1 MSIDPVVESQLK
13 SLEAQLGELNDF
25 LLEVSTDMVDG
36 GFTEHPLY
44 VAHQEQAKIGE
55 MIVDRDE
62 FGFPFSINATT
73 IERFLELGILQK
85 ERLGAFL
92 KAYGNPKSRC
102 CVFLMVAPVCVSS
115 IQEWRG
121 GRRNKFRRGRPI
133 TPLPNFPLPLHFK

>member
-1 MSIDPVVESQLK
+1 M
-13 SLEAQLGELNDF
+13 GELNDF

-62 FGFPFSINATT
+62 FGFPYSINATT

-92 KAYGNPKSRC
+92 KTYGNPKSRC
-102 CVFLMVAPVCVSS
+102 CVFLMVAPEPQFV
-115 IQEWRG
+115 
-121 GRRNKFRRGRPI
+121 FH
-133 TPLPNFPLPLHFK
+133 NFKGASAAGAGKSAVAADN

>member
-1 MSIDPVVESQLK
+1 
-13 SLEAQLGELNDF
+13 LGELNDF

-36 GFTEHPLY
+36 KFTEHPIY

-62 FGFPFSINATT
+62 FGFPYSINATT

-92 KAYGNPKSRC
+92 KTYGNPKSRC
-102 CVFLMVAPVCVSS
+102 CVFLMAAPEPQFVFHNFKGGSAASAGKSSAVADA
-115 IQEWRG
+115 
-121 GRRNKFRRGRPI
+121 
-133 TPLPNFPLPLHFK
+133 

>member
-36 GFTEHPLY
+36 KFTEHPLY
-44 VAHQEQAKIGE
+44 
-55 MIVDRDE
+55 VDRDE

-102 CVFLMVAPVCVSS
+102 CVFLMVAPVPQFVFHQFKNGGAAVGTSS
-115 IQEWRG
+115 AAAAQ
-121 GRRNKFRRGRPI
+121 
-133 TPLPNFPLPLHFK
+133 

>member
-1 MSIDPVVESQLK
+1 
-13 SLEAQLGELNDF
+13 
-25 LLEVSTDMVDG
+25 MVDG

-62 FGFPFSINATT
+62 FGFPYSINATT

-92 KAYGNPKSRC
+92 KTYGNPKSRC
-102 CVFLMVAPVCVSS
+102 SVFLMAAPEPQFVFHNFKGVSAAA
-115 IQEWRG
+115 G
-121 GRRNKFRRGRPI
+121 GKSSAAADA
-133 TPLPNFPLPLHFK
+133 

>member
-36 GFTEHPLY
+36 KFTEHPIY

-73 IERFLELGILQK
+73 IERFMELGILQK

-92 KAYGNPKSRC
+92 KTYGNPKVKC
-102 CVFLMVAPVCVSS
+102 CVFLMVSPEPQFVFHNFKGSS
-115 IQEWRG
+115 AAAG
-121 GRRNKFRRGRPI
+121 AKGSASS
-133 TPLPNFPLPLHFK
+133 NF

>member
-1 MSIDPVVESQLK
+1 
-13 SLEAQLGELNDF
+13 
-25 LLEVSTDMVDG
+25 MVDG

-73 IERFLELGILQK
+73 IERFLELGILQI
-85 ERLGAFL
+85 GAFGCIFEGL
-92 KAYGNPKSRC
+92 RESQIAVLR
-102 CVFLMVAPVCVSS
+102 VFDGCAGAAVCVSS
-115 IQEWRG
+115 IQERRG

-133 TPLPNFPLPLHFK
+133 TPLSIFPLPLQLIQIPEYHTPAIEPSTKFF

>member
-1 MSIDPVVESQLK
+1 M
-13 SLEAQLGELNDF
+13 GELNDF

-92 KAYGNPKSRC
+92 KAYGNPKSKC
-102 CVFLMVAPVCVSS
+102 CVFLMIQPEPQFVFHSFKGGAAVGTSS
-115 IQEWRG
+115 AAAAQ
-121 GRRNKFRRGRPI
+121 
-133 TPLPNFPLPLHFK
+133 

>member
-1 MSIDPVVESQLK
+1 MSDPVVESQLK

-36 GFTEHPLY
+36 KFTEHPIY

-62 FGFPFSINATT
+62 FGFPYSINATT

-92 KAYGNPKSRC
+92 KTYGNPKVKC
-102 CVFLMVAPVCVSS
+102 CVFLMVAPEPQFVFHNFKVGSAAVAGKSS
-115 IQEWRG
+115 AVADA
-121 GRRNKFRRGRPI
+121 
-133 TPLPNFPLPLHFK
+133 

>member
-13 SLEAQLGELNDF
+13 TLEAQLGELNDF

-102 CVFLMVAPVCVSS
+102 CVFLMVAPEHKFVFHNFK
-115 IQEWRG
+115 G
-121 GRRNKFRRGRPI
+121 GSAAGGEKNAVAAD
-133 TPLPNFPLPLHFK
+133 N

>member
-1 MSIDPVVESQLK
+1 MSDPIVESQLK

-36 GFTEHPLY
+36 GFTEHPLS

-62 FGFPFSINATT
+62 FGFPYSINATT

-92 KAYGNPKSRC
+92 KTYGNPKSRC
-102 CVFLMVAPVCVSS
+102 CVFLMAAPEPQFVFHNFKGASAA
-115 IQEWRG
+115 G
-121 GRRNKFRRGRPI
+121 GGKGPAAADA
-133 TPLPNFPLPLHFK
+133 

>member
-1 MSIDPVVESQLK
+1 MSDPVVESQLK

-36 GFTEHPLY
+36 KFTEHPIY

-62 FGFPFSINATT
+62 FGFPYSINATT

-92 KAYGNPKSRC
+92 KTYGNPKSRC
-102 CVFLMVAPVCVSS
+102 CVFLMAAPEPQFVFHNFKGVSAA
-115 IQEWRG
+115 G
-121 GRRNKFRRGRPI
+121 GGKSPAAADA
-133 TPLPNFPLPLHFK
+133 

>member
-13 SLEAQLGELNDF
+13 TLEAQLGELNDF

-102 CVFLMVAPVCVSS
+102 CVFLMVAPEPQFVFHNFK
-115 IQEWRG
+115 G
-121 GRRNKFRRGRPI
+121 GSAAGGEKNAVAAD
-133 TPLPNFPLPLHFK
+133 N

>member
-92 KAYGNPKSRC
+92 KAYGNPNRG
-102 CVFLMVAPVCVSS
+102 VAC
-115 IQEWRG
+115 
-121 GRRNKFRRGRPI
+121 F
-133 TPLPNFPLPLHFK
+133 

>member
-1 MSIDPVVESQLK
+1 MDPIVESQLK

-36 GFTEHPLY
+36 GFTEHPMY

-73 IERFLELGILQK
+73 LERFLELGILQK

-92 KAYGNPKSRC
+92 KAYGNPKSKC
-102 CVFLMVAPVCVSS
+102 CVFLMVAPEPQFIFHNFKNGGTAVGTSS
-115 IQEWRG
+115 AAAAQ
-121 GRRNKFRRGRPI
+121 
-133 TPLPNFPLPLHFK
+133 

>member
-36 GFTEHPLY
+36 KFTEHPLY

-62 FGFPFSINATT
+62 FGFPYSINATT

-92 KAYGNPKSRC
+92 KTYGNPKSRC
-102 CVFLMVAPVCVSS
+102 CVFLMAAPEPQFVFHNFKGASAA
-115 IQEWRG
+115 G
-121 GRRNKFRRGRPI
+121 GGKSPAAADA
-133 TPLPNFPLPLHFK
+133 

>member
-1 MSIDPVVESQLK
+1 MDPIVESQLK
-13 SLEAQLGELNDF
+13 ALEAQLGELHDF
-25 LLEVSTDMVDG
+25 LLEVSTEMVDG

-92 KAYGNPKSRC
+92 KAYGNPKSKC
-102 CVFLMVAPVCVSS
+102 CVFLMIQPEPQFVFHSFKGGAAVGTSS
-115 IQEWRG
+115 AAAAQ
-121 GRRNKFRRGRPI
+121 
-133 TPLPNFPLPLHFK
+133 

>member
-1 MSIDPVVESQLK
+1 MSDPVVESQLK

-62 FGFPFSINATT
+62 FGFPYSINATT

-92 KAYGNPKSRC
+92 KTYGNPKSRC
-102 CVFLMVAPVCVSS
+102 CVFLMAAPEPQFVFH
-115 IQEWRG
+115 QFK
-121 GRRNKFRRGRPI
+121 NKV
-133 TPLPNFPLPLHFK
+133 

>member
-36 GFTEHPLY
+36 QFTEHPLY

-102 CVFLMVAPVCVSS
+102 CVFLMVAPVPQFVFHQFKNGGAAVGTSS
-115 IQEWRG
+115 AAAAQ
-121 GRRNKFRRGRPI
+121 
-133 TPLPNFPLPLHFK
+133 

>member
-1 MSIDPVVESQLK
+1 MSDPVVESQLK

-36 GFTEHPLY
+36 CFTEHPLY

-62 FGFPFSINATT
+62 FGFPYSINATT

-92 KAYGNPKSRC
+92 KTYGNPKSRC
-102 CVFLMVAPVCVSS
+102 CVFLMAAPEPQFVFHNFKGVSAA
-115 IQEWRG
+115 G
-121 GRRNKFRRGRPI
+121 GGKSSAAADA
-133 TPLPNFPLPLHFK
+133 

>member
-1 MSIDPVVESQLK
+1 M
-13 SLEAQLGELNDF
+13 GELNDF

-36 GFTEHPLY
+36 KFTEHPIY

-92 KAYGNPKSRC
+92 KTYGNPKVKC
-102 CVFLMVAPVCVSS
+102 CVFLMVAPEPQFVFHQFKGASAA
-115 IQEWRG
+115 G
-121 GRRNKFRRGRPI
+121 GGKSPAAADA
-133 TPLPNFPLPLHFK
+133 

>member
-1 MSIDPVVESQLK
+1 MSMDPIVESQLK

-36 GFTEHPLY
+36 GFTEHPMY

-73 IERFLELGILQK
+73 LERFLELGILQK

-92 KAYGNPKSRC
+92 KAYGNPKSKC
-102 CVFLMVAPVCVSS
+102 CVFLMVAPEPQFIFHNFKNGGTAVGTSS
-115 IQEWRG
+115 AAAAQ
-121 GRRNKFRRGRPI
+121 
-133 TPLPNFPLPLHFK
+133 